1 MPEDQDSDVE
11 HDDRH
16 SKRGKPRARFALFHS
31 FSFLGRKWLESAAP
45 CLAAMYTVIIA
56 N

>member
-11 HDDRH
+11 QDDRH
-16 SKRGKPRARFALFHS
+16 SKRGKTRARFALFHS
-31 FSFLGRKWLESAAP
+31 FSFLDRKGLQSAAP
-45 CLAAMYTVIIA
+45 CLAAMYTNLIA